1 MVKSNNTKMTLLVK
15 VIQVYVEVAEGD
27 DVRGL
32 YYTDGDLLRKNLR
45 AISMIS
51 NAITLVEKILEHC
64 RMMEEAILVVVV

>member
-1 MVKSNNTKMTLLVK
+1 MTLLVK